1 MAIRTINYTVSVGG
15 ITPASQQFGGTQG
28 DHNAVELKFTL
39 DTELYNN
46 VTANAE
52 GTVYYRF
59 DGYDGSGGVKSTEPA
74 PLDDSVCTYGLEE
87 WLTRYG
93 GKVQVYLVLTDITDT
108 TEMELYSFPAV
119 LNLKDRPDGH
129 SVDGGD
135 YESIS
140 TLYEGAKAS
149 ADKAEDAATRAEQV
163 LDDIGGA
170 IPDIDVTEVS
180 DGVEITV
187 TSKEGIETAKVYNG
201 RDGADGKDGKDG
213 KDVDYS
219 LVANALKGS
228 ASGGVV
234 AIKDVSP
241 LPHTV
246 LVKASGGGVDGELL
260 TKTVEVTEPM
270 QEVLLDTPSESVR
283 VVVSGGSYCVGGL
296 VPMVDGDDLTASDM
310 KDELALWPTWSYGE
324 APGHYDLVYTISGNV
339 LSWSGTKYYMSYDG
353 VIEQSEDISGSVE
366 LSTVGQKIIGFCQIY
381 DLDEDNPF
389 AENPEHDNLDMTVAI
404 YESTQSVEV
413 KVYGKNLLPSNFA
426 DLSTWSGSYFYF
438 DLPVGYYTFTF
449 ELNAP
454 EDTTNYG
461 YLYIY
466 KSNDNWAT
474 KTNAANNNNPV
485 IGNYVTKK
493 FTFNILE
500 GYQYAFWMYGLAN
513 QIQYFSDFQLEVGKS
528 GTGYEPYIEPKTY
541 TVTANGTAIVSIYPS
556 MTFIPEKDGV
566 ELSVEYNRDI
576 NKAFAQLQAALIS
589 MGGNI

>member
-15 ITPASQQFGGTQG
+15 ITPTSQQFGGTQG

-52 GTVYYRF
+52 GTVHYRF

-74 PLDDSVCTYGLEE
+74 PLDNKVCQYSLEE

-149 ADKAEDAATRAEQV
+149 ADKAKDAAVRAEKV

-170 IPDIDVTEVS
+170 VPNIDVTEVS

-201 RDGADGKDGKDG
+201 RDGADGKDG

-246 LVKASGGGVDGELL
+246 LVKAPGGGVGEELL
-260 TKTVEVTEPM
+260 TKTETLSTKGATVM
-270 QEVLLDTPSESVR
+270 LDTPAETVR
-283 VVVSGGSYCVGGL
+283 VVVRGGAYCVGGL

-324 APGHYDLVYTISGNV
+324 APGNYDLVYTVSGNT

-366 LSTVGQKIIGFCQIY
+366 LSTSGQKIIGFCQVY
-381 DLDEDNPF
+381 SLDKDNPY
-389 AENPEHDNLDMTVAI
+389 AEDPERDYLDMTVEV
-404 YESTQSVEV
+404 YEGSAKV
-413 KVYGKNLLPSNFA
+413 KLYGKNLLP
-426 DLSTWSGSYFYF
+426 DLKAFLNGGNIYFGVTAYTQGVP
-438 DLPVGYYTFTF
+438 LKKGTYTFSFVSDIVATGIYILTADGKTEITKDFNQKNRTTF
-449 ELNAP
+449 TLT
-454 EDTTNYG
+454 ED
-461 YLYIY
+461 
-466 KSNDNWAT
+466 
-474 KTNAANNNNPV
+474 
-485 IGNYVTKK
+485 IGVRIRAYSPK
-493 FTFNILE
+493 FTSKDDVVSAQVELGSSVTE
-500 GYQYAFWMYGLAN
+500 
-513 QIQYFSDFQLEVGKS
+513 
-528 GTGYEPYIEPKTY
+528 YEPYIEPATH
-541 TVTANGTAIVSIYPS
+541 TVMADGTAFESVYPS
-556 MTFIPEKDGV
+556 MTFVPETDGV

-576 NKAFAQLQAALIS
+576 NKAFAELYATLIS
-589 MGGNI
+589 VGGN

>member
-15 ITPASQQFGGTQG
+15 ITPTSQQFGGTQG

-74 PLDDSVCTYGLEE
+74 PLDDNVCTYGLEE
-87 WLTRYG
+87 WITRYG

-149 ADKAEDAATRAEQV
+149 ADKAEEAATRAEQV

-201 RDGADGKDGKDG
+201 RDGADGKDGNDG

-219 LVANALKGS
+219 LVANALKGF

-260 TKTVEVTEPM
+260 TKTETLSTKGATVM
-270 QEVLLDTPSESVR
+270 LDTPAESVR
-283 VVVSGGSYCVGGL
+283 VVVNGGVYCVGGL
-296 VPMVDGDDLTASDM
+296 VPMVDGDDLTVSNM

-324 APGHYDLVYTISGNV
+324 APGN
-339 LSWSGTKYYMSYDG
+339 
-353 VIEQSEDISGSVE
+353 
-366 LSTVGQKIIGFCQIY
+366 
-381 DLDEDNPF
+381 
-389 AENPEHDNLDMTVAI
+389 
-404 YESTQSVEV
+404 
-413 KVYGKNLLPSNFA
+413 
-426 DLSTWSGSYFYF
+426 
-438 DLPVGYYTFTF
+438 
-449 ELNAP
+449 
-454 EDTTNYG
+454 
-461 YLYIY
+461 
-466 KSNDNWAT
+466 
-474 KTNAANNNNPV
+474 
-485 IGNYVTKK
+485 
-493 FTFNILE
+493 
-500 GYQYAFWMYGLAN
+500 
-513 QIQYFSDFQLEVGKS
+513 
-528 GTGYEPYIEPKTY
+528 
-541 TVTANGTAIVSIYPS
+541 
-556 MTFIPEKDGV
+556 
-566 ELSVEYNRDI
+566 
-576 NKAFAQLQAALIS
+576 
-589 MGGNI
+589 